1 VVSLGFNGIWPKKN
15 WDYIYMYICIVYVK
29 ILVISRDLPTKVWGF
44 ITGDAIG

>member
-1 VVSLGFNGIWPKKN
+1 MGFGQRKIGII
-15 WDYIYMYICIVYVK
+15 YIYVYICIVYVK